1 MAKKYYAIKKGYKT
15 GIFDNW
21 EECKSYVCGFSE
33 AEYKSFNNQA
43 DAYDYLNNKT
53 EYINTEN
60 PATIDND
67 KAIAY
72 CDGSYDNNT
81 QRFAYGVVIMYD
93 RQTIEFS
100 QAFDA
105 FDTGRN
111 VTGEIFG
118 AMKAMQYC
126 LDNDIKSLDLYYDYA
141 GIEAWATGTWKANKE
156 LTKRYVKF
164 YEDLKDK
171 LNVNF
176 IKVQAHT
183 GIEFNAKADK
193 LAKAALGL

>member
-1 MAKKYYAIKKGYKT
+1 MKYYAVRKGYKT
-15 GIFDNW
+15 GIFNNW
-21 EECKSYVCGFSE
+21 EECKSYIYGVSG
-33 AEYKSFNNQA
+33 AEYKSFNNEQ
-43 DAYDYLNNKT
+43 DAMDYLNNKT
-53 EYINTEN
+53 EYINTEVK
-60 PATIDND
+60 TD
-67 KAIAY
+67 KNTAIAY

-81 QRFAYGVVIMYD
+81 QRFAYGVVIMHD
-93 RQTIEFS
+93 NQTTEFS

-126 LDNDIKSLDLYYDYA
+126 LDNNIKSLDLYYDYA
-141 GIEAWATGTWKANKE
+141 GIEAWATGSWKAGKE

-164 YEDLKDK
+164 YEALKNK
-171 LNVNF
+171 LDVNF

-183 GIEFNAKADK
+183 GVELNERADK